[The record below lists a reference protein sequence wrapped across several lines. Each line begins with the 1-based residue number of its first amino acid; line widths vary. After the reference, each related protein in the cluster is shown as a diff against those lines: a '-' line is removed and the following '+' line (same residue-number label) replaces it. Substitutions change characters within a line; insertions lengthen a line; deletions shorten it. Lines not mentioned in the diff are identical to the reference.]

1 MPKFFNT
8 VTKKDMWMPAH
19 YAGSFPFV
27 ETPEEVVAPPVK
39 KEVVAPPIQENLEGY
54 KVAPVDAD
62 NDGYIQDG
70 TDFERPVDTE
80 MTKPEQK
87 AAVSKS
93 ASPKK
98 ARKTAK

>member
-1 MPKFFNT
+1 MLKLYNT
-8 VTKKDMWMPAH
+8 VMKTYMNMPDH
-19 YAGSFPFV
+19 YAGVFPFV
-27 ETPEEVVAPPVK
+27 EATEEVVV
-39 KEVVAPPIQENLEGY
+39 PPIQENLEGY

-87 AAVSKS
+87 AAVSNP
-93 ASPKK
+93 ASSKK
-98 ARKTAK
+98 ARKTGK

>member
-8 VTKKDMWMPAH
+8 VTKKEMWMPAH
-19 YAGSFPFV
+19 YAGVFPFV
-27 ETPEEVVAPPVK
+27 EAPEEVVV
-39 KEVVAPPIQENLEGY
+39 PPIQENLEGY

-93 ASPKK
+93 ASAKK
-98 ARKTAK
+98 ARKTSK